1 MSDKQL
7 IKQLLQDFETLK
19 KENAELR
26 SRVAEL
32 ELRLAKYENPTNSGN
47 SSVPPS
53 QDPFRKTKSLR
64 EKSNKPQ
71 GGQKGHGGS
80 KLKMVATADAVVV
93 HDVEYC
99 SCCGN
104 SLEEAPEHFDTRQVF
119 DIPEIKIY
127 VTEHRRLHRRCV
139 SCGKSNKGQFPEQL
153 VQEAQYGTH
162 LKSLCVYLQ
171 NYQMLPFA
179 RCSEL
184 ISDLTGHRISTGSLS
199 NFQKQC
205 FGDLRDYEQ
214 HIRQQLLQSPILHAD
229 ETGVRLNGKNSWIH
243 VVSNKTISL
252 FSHHLNRGK
261 QAMDAV
267 GLLELYKG
275 TLVHDRFS
283 SYFSHE
289 CDHSLC
295 NAHIL
300 RDLVYVEEAFD
311 APWAKQIRKL
321 LCKAKQDKEEKPNLK
336 AAYYS
341 RIFKRYTGLIRPII
355 KEYNGALKKTDE
367 QRLAFALEKH
377 KYLFLKFIKQID
389 VPFDNNQA
397 ERDLRMIKVKQ
408 KVSGCFRSQN
418 HAQYFARI
426 RGYISTLK
434 KNNKNVLDNIQN
446 VFLQKPFLPI
456 MAE

>member
-1 MSDKQL
+1 MIVFYFVCCTWFKTLGKTIVLSDKQL

-32 ELRLAKYENPTNSGN
+32 ELRLAKYENPKNSGN
-47 SSVPPS
+47 SSAPPS
-53 QDPFRKTKSLR
+53 QDPFGKTKSLR
-64 EKSNKPQ
+64 EKSKKPQ
-71 GGQKGHGGS
+71 GGQKGHEGS
-80 KLKMVATADAVVV
+80 KLKMAATADAIVV
-93 HDVEYC
+93 HDVENC

-104 SLEEAPEHFDTRQVF
+104 SLEEAPEHFDARQVF
-119 DIPEIKIY
+119 DIPETKIY
-127 VTEHRRLHRRCV
+127 ATEHRRLHRRCV
-139 SCGKSNKGQFPEQL
+139 SRGKSDKGQFPEQL

-184 ISDLTGHRISTGSLS
+184 ISDLTGHCISTGSLS

-205 FGDLRDYEQ
+205 FGDLCDYEQ

-275 TLVHDRFS
+275 TLVHALQGQTGQRGKPQFKS
-283 SYFSHE
+283 
-289 CDHSLC
+289 C
-295 NAHIL
+295 
-300 RDLVYVEEAFD
+300 
-311 APWAKQIRKL
+311 L
-321 LCKAKQDKEEKPNLK
+321 LFQN
-336 AAYYS
+336 
-341 RIFKRYTGLIRPII
+341 I
-355 KEYNGALKKTDE
+355 
-367 QRLAFALEKH
+367 
-377 KYLFLKFIKQID
+377 
-389 VPFDNNQA
+389 
-397 ERDLRMIKVKQ
+397 Q
-408 KVSGCFRSQN
+408 KVYGPGEAN
-418 HAQYFARI
+418 HKRI
-426 RGYISTLK
+426 
-434 KNNKNVLDNIQN
+434 
-446 VFLQKPFLPI
+446 
-456 MAE
+456 